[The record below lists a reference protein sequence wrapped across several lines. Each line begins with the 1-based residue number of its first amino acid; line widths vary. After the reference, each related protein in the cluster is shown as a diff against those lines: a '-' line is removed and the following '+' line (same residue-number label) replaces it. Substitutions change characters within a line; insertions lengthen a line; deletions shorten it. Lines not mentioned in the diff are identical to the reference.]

1 MSRTATSAAAKAIS
15 PNATHDALNKLCPR
29 RRAIWSA
36 NPAGTRRI
44 TAAMATATGNGTG
57 CCAGKCPVP
66 DTRLQ
71 TRSTRSAWPTRVGR
85 DVQASDFSFLGWG
98 EPRHPLCRNGSGGG
112 SDTMHCSLSVAWHR
126 SARSIAPGTTDD
138 PASGRYCLNQAKAP
152 VTGVTFDPVTGVR
165 RSTAYRIRTGVTA
178 VRGRRPRPLDE
189 CGTVAPRRADSSKRR
204 LDAGWSRR
212 RQLRSQPLGKQ
223 LAHPRPLVV
232 GDRVPG

>member
-1 MSRTATSAAAKAIS
+1 MALGWRSDT
-15 PNATHDALNKLCPR
+15 DALSVDVTSFQWLTAGIALLGLAVLSLAWQMFAWRLTGSVVKVELREMFAVGGVAPTGVLD
-29 RRAIWSA
+29 S
-36 NPAGTRRI
+36 AGT
-44 TAAMATATGNGTG
+44 
-57 CCAGKCPVP
+57 
-66 DTRLQ
+66 L
-71 TRSTRSAWPTRVGR
+71 
-85 DVQASDFSFLGWG
+85 
-98 EPRHPLCRNGSGGG
+98 
-112 SDTMHCSLSVAWHR
+112 
-126 SARSIAPGTTDD
+126 DD
-138 PASGRYCLNQAKAP
+138 LAFDRYCLNQAKAP

-212 RQLRSQPLGKQ
+212 GELRSQPLGKQ